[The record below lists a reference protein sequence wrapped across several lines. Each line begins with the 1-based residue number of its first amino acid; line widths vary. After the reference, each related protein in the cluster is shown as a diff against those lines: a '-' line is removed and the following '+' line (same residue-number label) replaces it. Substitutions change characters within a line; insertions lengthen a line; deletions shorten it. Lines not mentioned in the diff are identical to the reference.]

1 MVVKEKIIKNVC
13 LTSHPLGCREYV
25 ENEVNFVKSAMDGK
39 KGDLYKPISG
49 DPKNVLVLGCST
61 GYGLSSRIVNAFALK
76 SNTIGVSYERA
87 PSEKKCATPGWYN
100 NKVFDELATKENLY
114 TKTIN
119 GDAFSL
125 EIKESVVKTIKED
138 LGKIDLV
145 IYSVASPMRIDPFT
159 KESYKSVLKTI
170 EEKYSNFNV
179 DLKSGLINKVSLD
192 KATEKQ
198 IEDTIKVMGSEDW
211 KLWIDY
217 LIDNDC
223 LNENCKTVAYSY
235 IGPKLT
241 YPIYRE
247 GTIGQAKKDLE
258 NGVSII
264 NNKLKD
270 INGKAYVSVNK
281 ALVTRASAV
290 IPIVPLYIALLYE
303 VMKNKNVHENCIEQ
317 IYRLFSSKLPLEE
330 IDDEGRIRL
339 DDYEMREDVQNE
351 VEELWKTLKE
361 GEILSIGD
369 LDSFKTDYS
378 HLHGFGYKN
387 IDYSKDVNLIIP

>member
-13 LTSHPLGCREYV
+13 LSAHPLGCREYV
-25 ENEVNFVKSAMDGK
+25 QNEINFVKAAKKGE
-39 KGDLYKPISG
+39 KGDLYKSLE
-49 DPKNVLVLGCST
+49 DEEKNVLVLGCST
-61 GYGLSSRIVNAFALK
+61 GYGLSSRIVSAFAK
-76 SNTIGVSYERA
+76 KCNTIGVSYERA

-100 NKVFDELATKENLY
+100 NKIFDELATKENVY
-114 TKTIN
+114 TKTLN
-119 GDAFSL
+119 GDAFSF
-125 EIKESVVKTIKED
+125 EMKEEVVNTIKKD

-145 IYSVASPMRIDPFT
+145 IYSVASPMRIDPVS

-170 EEKYSNFNV
+170 ESEYSNFNV
-179 DLKSGLINKVSLD
+179 DLKTGLINEVSLE

-198 IEDTIKVMGSEDW
+198 IHDTIKVMGSEDW

-217 LIDNDC
+217 LLDNDC
-223 LNENCKTVAYSY
+223 LNENCTTIAYSY

-258 NGVSII
+258 KGVSLIDE
-264 NNKLKD
+264 KLKG
-270 INGKAYVSVNK
+270 INGKSYVSVNK

-290 IPIVPLYIALLYE
+290 IPIVPLYIALLYD
-303 VMKNKNVHENCIEQ
+303 VMKKKGVHENCIEQ
-317 IYRLFSSKLPLEE
+317 IYRLFSDKLPSNSLDE
-330 IDDEGRIRL
+330 EGRIRL
-339 DDYEMREDVQNE
+339 DDFEMREDVQNE

-361 GEILSIGD
+361 GEVLSIGD
-369 LDSFKTDYS
+369 LESFKTDYS

-387 IDYSKDVNLIIP
+387 IDYSKDVDLERP

>member
-13 LTSHPLGCREYV
+13 LSAHPLGCREYV
-25 ENEVNFVKSAMDGK
+25 QNEINFVKAAKKGE
-39 KGDLYKPISG
+39 KGDLYKSLE
-49 DPKNVLVLGCST
+49 DEEKNVLVLGCST
-61 GYGLSSRIVNAFALK
+61 GYGLSSRIVSAFAK
-76 SNTIGVSYERA
+76 KCNTIGVSYERA

-100 NKVFDELATKENLY
+100 NKIFDELATKENVY
-114 TKTIN
+114 TKTLN
-119 GDAFSL
+119 GDAFSF
-125 EIKESVVKTIKED
+125 EMKEEVVNTIKKD

-145 IYSVASPMRIDPFT
+145 IYSVASPMRIDPVS

-170 EEKYSNFNV
+170 ESEYSNFNV
-179 DLKSGLINKVSLD
+179 DLKTGLINEVSLE

-198 IEDTIKVMGSEDW
+198 IHDTIKVMGSEDW

-217 LIDNDC
+217 LLDNDC
-223 LNENCKTVAYSY
+223 LNENCTTIAYSY

-258 NGVSII
+258 KGVSLIDE
-264 NNKLKD
+264 KLKG
-270 INGKAYVSVNK
+270 INGKSYVSVNK

-290 IPIVPLYIALLYE
+290 IPIVPLYIALLYD
-303 VMKNKNVHENCIEQ
+303 VMKKKGVHENCIEQ
-317 IYRLFSSKLPLEE
+317 IYRLFSDKLPSNSLDE
-330 IDDEGRIRL
+330 EGRIRL
-339 DDYEMREDVQNE
+339 DDFEMREDVQNE

-361 GEILSIGD
+361 GEVLSIGD
-369 LDSFKTDYS
+369 LESFKTDYS

>member
-13 LTSHPLGCREYV
+13 LSAHPLGCREYV
-25 ENEVNFVKSAMDGK
+25 QNEINFVKAAKKGE
-39 KGDLYKPISG
+39 KGDLYKSLE
-49 DPKNVLVLGCST
+49 DEEKNVLVLGCST
-61 GYGLSSRIVNAFALK
+61 GYGLSSRIVSAFAK
-76 SNTIGVSYERA
+76 KCNTIGVSYERA

-100 NKVFDELATKENLY
+100 NKIFDELATKETVY
-114 TKTIN
+114 TKTLN
-119 GDAFSL
+119 GDAFSF
-125 EIKESVVKTIKED
+125 EMKEEVVNTIKKD

-145 IYSVASPMRIDPFT
+145 IYSVASPMRVDPIT

-170 EEKYSNFNV
+170 ESEYSNFNV
-179 DLKSGLINKVSLD
+179 DLKTGLINEVSLE

-198 IEDTIKVMGSEDW
+198 IHDTIKVMGSEDW

-217 LIDNDC
+217 LLDNDC
-223 LNENCKTVAYSY
+223 LNENCTTIAYSY

-247 GTIGQAKKDLE
+247 GTIGRAKKDLE
-258 NGVSII
+258 KGVKII
-264 NNKLKD
+264 DDKLKG
-270 INGKAYVSVNK
+270 IKGKAYVSVNK

-290 IPIVPLYIALLYE
+290 IPIVPLYIALLYD
-303 VMKNKNVHENCIEQ
+303 VMKKKGVHENCIEQ
-317 IYRLFSSKLPLEE
+317 IYRLFSDKLPSNSL
-330 IDDEGRIRL
+330 DKEGRIRL
-339 DDYEMREDVQNE
+339 DDFEMREDVQNE

-361 GEILSIGD
+361 GEVLSIGD
-369 LDSFKTDYS
+369 LESFKTDYS